1 MRNTHQWKAVTSVT
15 FTLLQRQNGFFQSRN
30 DQQLNSKSRL
40 NTGTTQTSDTCFFNP
55 LQTSPHISMLLHG
68 PISAH
73 GVHTIRR
80 LHEIL
85 SQSAFIELRATSTTA
100 TELALTIRHS
110 CLTQYLSSFRERPFI
125 TEHKRNET
133 MQRVLMF
140 VYCSPMLGA
149 AE

>member
-1 MRNTHQWKAVTSVT
+1 MDSFRVETTNSSTQNLDQ
-15 FTLLQRQNGFFQSRN
+15 TLEQHKHG
-30 DQQLNSKSRL
+30 
-40 NTGTTQTSDTCFFNP
+40 FFNP
-55 LQTSPHISMLLHG
+55 LQTRPHISMLLHG

-73 GVHTIRR
+73 GVHTIRHV
-80 LHEIL
+80 HEIL
-85 SQSAFIELRATSTTA
+85 SQSAFIELRATTTTT

-110 CLTQYLSSFRERPFI
+110 FLTQYLSSFRERPFV

-133 MQRVLMF
+133 MQRVLVF